1 MPARKNFESTGHTLS
16 TVPTSGSRL
25 SSVGTTKTAGVMENI
40 GSATSEQFKTG
51 DAFFKAIDTLKPA
64 VTPPVPG
71 PPVAGLVN
79 DGTETPATPYIS
91 LTKIVIPSSW
101 TPTYTGKTENLSHS
115 ISVSGEKSNSGT
127 YQIFPNVNLV
137 VSAGAVTPAV
147 NAGVSGA
154 TSTTEA
160 KITGS
165 AAELN
170 TWVSPWN
177 DPSSSIPHFNG
188 GDYGQLRS
196 PGFCKEHPE
205 NFFIVTITLTFGLLF
220 DQPTA
225 NTVGDSKEEFDF
237 EICII
242 NNYDNDRDVYLT
254 AYENAYGSLS
264 KVPELDERNY

>member
-1 MPARKNFESTGHTLS
+1 MPARKTFESTGHTLS

-25 SSVGTTKTAGVMENI
+25 SSVGTTKTAGVMENV

-51 DAFFKAIDTLKPA
+51 DAFFQAIDTLKPA
-64 VTPPVPG
+64 VVPPSGTPPPNS
-71 PPVAGLVN
+71 VN

-137 VSAGAVTPAV
+137 VSAGAVNPAV

-177 DPSSSIPHFNG
+177 DPSSSIPHFDG

-205 NFFIVTITLTFGLLF
+205 KFFIVTITLTFGLLF
-220 DQPTA
+220 D
-225 NTVGDSKEEFDF
+225 VGGEGASKETLDF